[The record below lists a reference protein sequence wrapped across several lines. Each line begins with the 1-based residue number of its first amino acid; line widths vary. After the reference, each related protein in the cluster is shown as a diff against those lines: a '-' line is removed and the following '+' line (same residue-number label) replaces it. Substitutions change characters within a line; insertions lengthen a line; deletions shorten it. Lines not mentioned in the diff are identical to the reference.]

1 MTLIKNIK
9 PSPSGKYRESDT
21 AKKITR
27 SKYREANIAEGNY
40 REANIARQIS
50 PSGKYRAANI
60 AQLITYAVLIS
71 LVLSCN
77 RNKSK
82 HDASGTFE
90 ATEIIVSA
98 EASGKVEE
106 LNLKEGNRLADGQ
119 QVGYIDSTQLYLKKM
134 QLLAAQKVVVAR
146 RPDVAK
152 QIAATREQISKAKLE
167 KARVENLFK
176 DNAATQK
183 QVDDADSQ
191 LRVLEST
198 LEAQMNSLSTS
209 VNSLNEESV
218 SFRIQ
223 IEQVNDFLAKCRIIN
238 PVEGTVLS
246 KYTQAK
252 EIVATGKPLYK
263 IADTRSMFLR
273 AYVVSGQ
280 LEKVRT
286 GQDATVYVALS
297 DGSSKSYPGKVTW
310 ISDKAEFTPK
320 TIQTQDERQN
330 LVYAV
335 KIEVTNTDGLIK
347 IGTYGDVDFL
357 RN

>member
-1 MTLIKNIK
+1 M
-9 PSPSGKYRESDT
+9 SQ
-21 AKKITR
+21 KIIIF
-27 SKYREANIAEGNY
+27 AVIA
-40 REANIARQIS
+40 AFA
-50 PSGKYRAANI
+50 
-60 AQLITYAVLIS
+60 
-71 LVLSCN
+71 LSCN
-77 RNKSK
+77 RNKTK

-98 EASGKVEE
+98 EASGKVEVF
-106 LNLKEGNRLADGQ
+106 NLKEGDRLNEGQ

-134 QLLAAQKVVVAR
+134 QLLATQKAVVAR
-146 RPDVAK
+146 RPDVAQ
-152 QIAATREQISKAKLE
+152 QIAAIREQIDKAKLE

-176 DNAATQK
+176 DGAATQK

-198 LEAQMNSLSTS
+198 LAAQMNSLSTS
-209 VNSLNEESV
+209 VNSLDEESAT
-218 SFRIQ
+218 FRIQ
-223 IEQVNDFLAKCRIIN
+223 IEQVNDYLVKCRIIN
-238 PVEGTVLS
+238 PVEGKVLS
-246 KYTQAK
+246 KYTQEK

-263 IADTRSMFLR
+263 IADTRTMFLR

-280 LEKVRT
+280 LEKVAV
-286 GQDATVYVALS
+286 GQDATVFVALS

-335 KIEVTNTDGLIK
+335 KIEVANTDGLIK
-347 IGTYGDVDFL
+347 IGTYGDVDFTG
-357 RN
+357 RP

>member
-1 MTLIKNIK
+1 MNKFLI
-9 PSPSGKYRESDT
+9 
-21 AKKITR
+21 
-27 SKYREANIAEGNY
+27 IAS
-40 REANIARQIS
+40 I
-50 PSGKYRAANI
+50 
-60 AQLITYAVLIS
+60 VL
-71 LVLSCN
+71 VMVSCD

-82 HDASGTFE
+82 HDASGTLE
-90 ATEIIVSA
+90 ATEVIISA
-98 EASGKVEE
+98 EASGKMEVF
-106 LNLKEGNRLADGQ
+106 NLKEGDRLAEGQ

-134 QLLAAQKVVVAR
+134 QLLAAQKAVVAR

-152 QIAATREQISKAKLE
+152 QIAATREQIDKARLE

-176 DNAATQK
+176 DGAATQK
-183 QVDDADSQ
+183 QVDDAESQ

-198 LEAQMNSLSTS
+198 LAAQMNSLSTS
-209 VNSLNEESV
+209 VNSLDEESA

-223 IEQVNDFLAKCRIIN
+223 IEQVNDQLAKCRIIN

-263 IADTRSMFLR
+263 IADTRNMFLR

-280 LEKVRT
+280 LEKVSV
-286 GQDATVYVALS
+286 GQDATVFVALS
-297 DGSSKSYPGKVTW
+297 GDSSKSYTGKVTW

-335 KIEVTNTDGLIK
+335 KIEVANTDGLIK

-357 RN
+357 K

>member
-1 MTLIKNIK
+1 ML
-9 PSPSGKYRESDT
+9 R
-21 AKKITR
+21 KI
-27 SKYREANIAEGNY
+27 I
-40 REANIARQIS
+40 I
-50 PSGKYRAANI
+50 
-60 AQLITYAVLIS
+60 LAV
-71 LVLSCN
+71 VATFVVSCN

-98 EASGKVEE
+98 EATGKVETFD
-106 LNLKEGNRLADGQ
+106 LREGDLLAEGQ

-134 QLLAAQKVVVAR
+134 QLLAAQKAVVAR

-152 QIAATREQISKAKLE
+152 QIAATREQIDKAKLE
-167 KARVENLFK
+167 KARVESLFK
-176 DNAATQK
+176 DGAATQK

-191 LRVLEST
+191 LRVLESS
-198 LEAQMNSLSTS
+198 LAAQMNSLSTS
-209 VNSLNEESV
+209 VNSLDEESA

-223 IEQVNDFLAKCRIIN
+223 IEQVNDYLSKCRIIN
-238 PVEGTVLS
+238 PLEGRVLS
-246 KYTQAK
+246 KYTQEK

-263 IADTRSMFLR
+263 IADTRIMFLR

-280 LEKVRT
+280 LEKIAA
-286 GQDATVYVALS
+286 GQDATVFVALS

-335 KIEVTNTDGLIK
+335 KIEVANTDGLIK
-347 IGTYGDVDFL
+347 IGTYGDVDFGKK
-357 RN
+357 

>member
-1 MTLIKNIK
+1 M
-9 PSPSGKYRESDT
+9 SQ
-21 AKKITR
+21 KIIIF
-27 SKYREANIAEGNY
+27 AVIA
-40 REANIARQIS
+40 AFA
-50 PSGKYRAANI
+50 
-60 AQLITYAVLIS
+60 
-71 LVLSCN
+71 LSCN
-77 RNKSK
+77 RNKTK

-98 EASGKVEE
+98 EASGKVEVF
-106 LNLKEGNRLADGQ
+106 NLKEGDRLNEGQ

-134 QLLAAQKVVVAR
+134 QLLAAQKAVVAR
-146 RPDVAK
+146 RPDVAQ
-152 QIAATREQISKAKLE
+152 QIAAIREQIDKAKLE

-176 DNAATQK
+176 DGAATQK

-198 LEAQMNSLSTS
+198 LAAQMNSLSTS
-209 VNSLNEESV
+209 VNSLDEESAT
-218 SFRIQ
+218 FRIQ
-223 IEQVNDFLAKCRIIN
+223 IEQVNDYLVKCRIIN
-238 PVEGTVLS
+238 PVEGKVLS
-246 KYTQAK
+246 KYTQEK

-263 IADTRSMFLR
+263 IADTRTMFLR

-280 LEKVRT
+280 LEKVAV
-286 GQDATVYVALS
+286 GQDATVFVALS

-335 KIEVTNTDGLIK
+335 KIEVANTDGLIK
-347 IGTYGDVDFL
+347 IGTYGDVDFTG
-357 RN
+357 RP

>member
-1 MTLIKNIK
+1 MN
-9 PSPSGKYRESDT
+9 KY
-21 AKKITR
+21 II
-27 SKYREANIAEGNY
+27 IA
-40 REANIARQIS
+40 AIS
-50 PSGKYRAANI
+50 F
-60 AQLITYAVLIS
+60 VL
-71 LVLSCN
+71 VSCN

-90 ATEIIVSA
+90 STEVIISA
-98 EASGKVEE
+98 EASGKVEVFD
-106 LNLKEGNRLADGQ
+106 LKEGDRLSEGQ

-134 QLLAAQKVVVAR
+134 QLLAAQKAVAAR

-152 QIAATREQISKAKLE
+152 QIAATKEQIDKARLE

-198 LEAQMNSLSTS
+198 LAAQMNSLSTS
-209 VNSLNEESV
+209 VNSLDEETA

-223 IEQVNDFLAKCRIIN
+223 IEQMNDYLSKCRIIN
-238 PVEGTVLS
+238 PVEGRVLG

-263 IADTRSMFLR
+263 IADMRNMFLR

-280 LEKVRT
+280 LEKVSV
-286 GQDATVYVALS
+286 GQNATVFVALS
-297 DGSSKSYPGKVTW
+297 DGSSKSYSGKVTW

-335 KIEVTNTDGLIK
+335 KIEVANTDGLIK

-357 RN
+357 RND

>member
-1 MTLIKNIK
+1 MLQKTIVIVVI
-9 PSPSGKYRESDT
+9 
-21 AKKITR
+21 AFIT
-27 SKYREANIAEGNY
+27 I
-40 REANIARQIS
+40 
-50 PSGKYRAANI
+50 
-60 AQLITYAVLIS
+60 
-71 LVLSCN
+71 SCN
-77 RNKSK
+77 QSKSR
-82 HDASGTFE
+82 HDASGIFE
-90 ATEIIVSA
+90 ATEVIISA
-98 EASGKVEE
+98 EASGKVEVFD
-106 LNLKEGNRLADGQ
+106 LKEGDHLSEGQ

-134 QLLAAQKVVVAR
+134 QLMAAQKAVIAR

-152 QIAATREQISKAKLE
+152 QIAATREQIDKAKLE

-176 DNAATQK
+176 DGAATQK

-198 LEAQMNSLSTS
+198 LAGQENSLSTS
-209 VNSLNEESV
+209 VNSLDEESA

-223 IEQVNDFLAKCRIIN
+223 MEQVDDQLAKCRIVN

-252 EIVATGKPLYK
+252 EFVATGKALYK
-263 IADTRSMFLR
+263 IADTRNMFLR

-280 LEKVRT
+280 LEKVAV
-286 GQDATVYVALS
+286 GQDATVFIALS
-297 DGSSKSYPGKVTW
+297 DGSSKSYPGKVAW

-335 KIEVTNTDGLIK
+335 KIEVANTDGLIK
-347 IGTYGDVDFL
+347 IGTYGDVDFEKKT
-357 RN
+357 

>member
-1 MTLIKNIK
+1 M
-9 PSPSGKYRESDT
+9 SQ
-21 AKKITR
+21 KIIIF
-27 SKYREANIAEGNY
+27 AVIA
-40 REANIARQIS
+40 AFA
-50 PSGKYRAANI
+50 
-60 AQLITYAVLIS
+60 
-71 LVLSCN
+71 LSCS
-77 RNKSK
+77 RNKTK

-98 EASGKVEE
+98 EASGKVEVF
-106 LNLKEGNRLADGQ
+106 NLKEGDRLNEGQ

-134 QLLAAQKVVVAR
+134 QLLAAQKAVVAR
-146 RPDVAK
+146 RPDVAQ
-152 QIAATREQISKAKLE
+152 QIAAIREQIDKAKLE

-176 DNAATQK
+176 DGAATQK

-198 LEAQMNSLSTS
+198 LAAQMNSLSTS
-209 VNSLNEESV
+209 VNSLDEESAT
-218 SFRIQ
+218 FRIQ
-223 IEQVNDFLAKCRIIN
+223 IEQVNDYLVKCRIIN
-238 PVEGTVLS
+238 PVEGKVLS
-246 KYTQAK
+246 KYTQEK

-263 IADTRSMFLR
+263 IADTRTMFLR

-280 LEKVRT
+280 LEKVAV
-286 GQDATVYVALS
+286 GQDATVFVALS

-335 KIEVTNTDGLIK
+335 KIEVANTDGLIK
-347 IGTYGDVDFL
+347 IGTYGDVNFTG
-357 RN
+357 RP

>member
-1 MTLIKNIK
+1 MKLNDLEIYQ
-9 PSPSGKYRESDT
+9 PARDWGKKVWT
-21 AKKITR
+21 I
-27 SKYREANIAEGNY
+27 
-40 REANIARQIS
+40 
-50 PSGKYRAANI
+50 
-60 AQLITYAVLIS
+60 LIS
-71 LVLSCN
+71 CATLMVFATSCN
-77 RNKSK
+77 RNKQQ

-90 ATEIIVSA
+90 ATEVIISA
-98 EASGKVEE
+98 EASGKVEVF
-106 LNLKEGNRLADGQ
+106 NLKEGDRLTEGQ
-119 QVGYIDSTQLYLKKM
+119 PIGYIDSTQLYLKKM
-134 QLLAAQKVVVAR
+134 QLLAAQKAVVAR

-152 QIAATREQISKAKLE
+152 QMAATREQINKATLE

-176 DNAATQK
+176 DGAATQK

-198 LEAQMNSLSTS
+198 LDAQMNSLATS
-209 VNSLNEESV
+209 VNSLDEESG

-223 IEQVNDFLAKCRIIN
+223 IEQVDDLLAKCRIIN
-238 PVEGTVLS
+238 PVAGTVLS

-263 IADTRSMFLR
+263 IADMGAMFLR

-280 LEKVRT
+280 LEKVAV
-286 GQDATVYVALS
+286 GQDATVFIALS
-297 DGSSKSYPGKVTW
+297 DGSSKSYPGKVAW

-335 KIEVTNTDGLIK
+335 KIEVANTDGLIK
-347 IGTYGDVDFL
+347 IGTYGDVNFL